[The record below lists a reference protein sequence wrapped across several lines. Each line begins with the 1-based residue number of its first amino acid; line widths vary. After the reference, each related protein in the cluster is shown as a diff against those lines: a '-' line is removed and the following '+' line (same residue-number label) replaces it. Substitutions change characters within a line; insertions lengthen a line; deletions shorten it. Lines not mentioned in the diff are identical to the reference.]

1 MPVRFKGLS
10 EYKHNFSWNDSKRS
24 RSSSPVSKQKIPW
37 AGLPSELLGSTRE
50 PNFIS
55 KKRVP
60 YYRPQVSQSFHW
72 DGSSN
77 SRSTLHKPLPNVS
90 EQVKLQSSEFN
101 GKVIEKSQESQ
112 KECETP
118 DGPRKPKVPRSRS
131 ADCHLHSVQEPTVGK
146 DKQLVA
152 GAHKTKDNNKSCR
165 KEVADKAVGNDV
177 SYALLKKSGLK
188 TAPRKS
194 LGRSSEYQ
202 RQFGWKNQ
210 IDNSPL
216 LAAEQ
221 IIHTKIQDIP
231 PLQKGKMTSETE
243 YSSQFKGMQPP
254 KGPRL
259 RKDFEEKALALELES
274 LSPLKSTGSTSRDQN
289 QETEPQGKQLLNEQN
304 SQKTV
309 HSNKGLRNV
318 KSEYKTNFKSPAQYD
333 YRETE
338 YRSEGGTEPNL
349 ISPWYAEVKE
359 LREKAKAYKRR
370 ALGTHFSRDHLIQI
384 LSEQNKMWDVSST
397 SDTEESVSDCV
408 KALDLARARETP
420 NISSMQKNH
429 SSTEQSATLSPRAT
443 TKYSETVQ
451 NGISDVP
458 TLPVS
463 RKLAWN
469 NEEEKP
475 HEAELTE
482 GDHEQNCE
490 AKEVV
495 EGHAEVEAVV
505 EREAAPVNG
514 QDVVTGK
521 SDSNGQSEFG
531 SDAGGRL
538 PTPKLKTTGGIQRTH
553 HDLTTPA
560 IGGAVLVAPR
570 QVKSPSPIRRRTQP
584 PLGKSYSP
592 YKYLSE
598 SPNKI
603 QKKTELLRQSP
614 AAGVKTCDPIPL
626 REECMPADYSTP
638 SYGMSVPSIQAPL
651 MSHPAFDQNSASLT
665 TSPSRSFP
673 HRIQGTLR
681 HPEFQHNGNTG
692 GPRTGLL
699 RLQATDPAG
708 ADNEDDRMSQ
718 ISARSAAS
726 SSLAS
731 QVLERAQKRRDNFWG
746 KSP

>member
-274 LSPLKSTGSTSRDQN
+274 LSPLK
-289 QETEPQGKQLLNEQN
+289 
-304 SQKTV
+304 
-309 HSNKGLRNV
+309 
-318 KSEYKTNFKSPAQYD
+318 
-333 YRETE
+333 
-338 YRSEGGTEPNL
+338 
-349 ISPWYAEVKE
+349 VKE